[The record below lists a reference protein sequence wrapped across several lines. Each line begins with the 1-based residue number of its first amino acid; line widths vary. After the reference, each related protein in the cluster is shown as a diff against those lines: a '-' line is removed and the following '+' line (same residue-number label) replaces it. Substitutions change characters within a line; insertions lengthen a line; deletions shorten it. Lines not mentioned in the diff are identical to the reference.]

1 MRTLAVRI
9 ALPLLLLATGAHW
22 HHHGLD
28 SFPRWPG
35 NLFRMAGTDESTAA
49 RLVVGVMT
57 GLAVSFALLGARGR
71 FGTAIA
77 RATAVAYAFGSVA
90 SIASIVA
97 SPPTQPGGLAPLA
110 LPALGLAV
118 ALAVYSLLNRTPSS
132 ESRPATLGG
141 AWRGIVLLAALVVSF
156 AVAARLDFAP
166 RSQHSAA
173 APDAISLDYVQWQ
186 GRSMPDTGLSRLLPM
201 LTPMTLEGRSIVI
214 LYSPECS
221 HCREVF
227 EQYLAHPIADTK
239 VIAIEIPEN
248 PGSTPLSG
256 DALGEMPCEGCER
269 MRLPAGNT
277 YLIKPPT
284 VLVVVA
290 GRIVCATDSDFKVCL
305 ENLPPVP
312 KNASTEVSP

>member
-28 SFPRWPG
+28 SFPRWLG

-71 FGTAIA
+71 FGTAIS

-110 LPALGLAV
+110 LPALGLGI
-118 ALAVYSLLNRTPSS
+118 ALAVYSLLNRAPSS

-186 GRSMPDTGLSRLLPM
+186 GRS
-201 LTPMTLEGRSIVI
+201 IVI

-239 VIAIEIPEN
+239 VIAIEIPAN

-290 GRIVCATDSDFKVCL
+290 GRIVCATDSDFKACL